1 MARVRGRR
9 ALFVKLS
16 RMTEDSVLWSLTC
29 DACDHEWMQ
38 TTPEDSDPKAEEV
51 ECPEC
56 GSELLHA
63 EYAGRS

>member
-1 MARVRGRR
+1 
-9 ALFVKLS
+9 
-16 RMTEDSVLWSLTC
+16 MTEEDSVLWSITC

-38 TTPEDSDPKAEEV
+38 TTPEDSDPKREEV